1 MRMSPGITEA
11 LLPRKTCNVLFET
24 CLHDENENSDPTTPY
39 VEEQILLEGKFV
51 PETVTNLDGK
61 TYRGVME
68 PDMTG
73 VRTMR
78 IFWTLD

>member
-24 CLHDENENSDPTTPY
+24 GLHDENENSDPTTPY
-39 VEEQILLEGKFV
+39 VEEQIPFEGKFV

-61 TYRGVME
+61 TYRGEKE
-68 PDMTG
+68 PDISG
-73 VRTMR
+73 VGTM
-78 IFWTLD
+78 